1 MLVIAIETA
10 FLPGGRVRW
19 AGRRH
24 DEDWPD
30 ASSGNS
36 PAGLFDA
43 VFGALHDGEQ
53 VALGLDCALSMPVSA
68 DRRQA
73 AAGPGLTELG
83 HLLDELGTWRPWTRV
98 STSLARWRA
107 NTSMLV
113 WQAVP
118 APPSGEVA
126 ATAAAD
132 SFFRQLGAATVHRGA
147 AGHMGDVGAG
157 TVVNL
162 AAAAAR
168 RAGLLVDESELSW
181 PVATIETT

>member
-1 MLVIAIETA
+1 MLVIAMETE

-30 ASSGNS
+30 GSAGDS
-36 PAGLFDA
+36 PGDLFDA
-43 VFGALHDGEQ
+43 VFRALHDGEQ
-53 VALGLDCALSMPVSA
+53 VALGLDCPLSVPGSPYQRPPDA
-68 DRRQA
+68 T
-73 AAGPGLTELG
+73 PGLTELG

-98 STSLARWRA
+98 STSLAPWRA

-118 APPSGEVA
+118 VPGSGRVA

-132 SFFRQLGAATVHRGA
+132 SFFRQLPAVSERRT
-147 AGHMGDVGAG
+147 DTGAG

-162 AAAAAR
+162 AADAAR
-168 RAGLLVDESELSW
+168 RAGLLVDESELSR
-181 PVATIETT
+181 PAVMITVTKT